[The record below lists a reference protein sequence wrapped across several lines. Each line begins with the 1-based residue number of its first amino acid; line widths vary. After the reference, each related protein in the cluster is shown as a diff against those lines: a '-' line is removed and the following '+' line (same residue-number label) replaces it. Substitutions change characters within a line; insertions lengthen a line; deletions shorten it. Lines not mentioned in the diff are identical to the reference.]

1 MGEGHFLD
9 IIFLAMVAAFVFF
22 RLRSVLGRRTG
33 HERQRGEGFGNG
45 GQGDDNVVRM
55 PKRPSDAAAGEKTD
69 TTGLW
74 AEESPVGAGLTQ
86 IKIADHNFEPE
97 SFLGGARAAYEM
109 IVEAFAAGD
118 QDALRGLLG
127 DEVYG
132 NFCAAIDERAAR
144 GETLESSIVA
154 INKTDIVEA
163 RLNGQIAEVT
173 VKFVSHMISVL
184 RGADGEPAPGQMTGA
199 REVTDIWTFAR
210 DTRSRDPN
218 WQLVETGSEN

>member
-45 GQGDDNVVRM
+45 GQGDDKVVRM
-55 PKRPSDAAAGEKTD
+55 PKRPSDAAGEKAD

-97 SFLGGARAAYEM
+97 SFLAGARAAYEM

-127 DEVYG
+127 DEIYG

-154 INKTDIVEA
+154 IIKTDIVEA
-163 RLNGQIAEVT
+163 RLNGQIAEIT
-173 VKFVSHMISVL
+173 VKFVSQMISVL